1 MSLIIELLKKK
12 SAREANSSKENAAK
26 KIQYESQTQQLL
38 AETYLRSSTDSF
50 PKKTAS
56 TEADKTLKAKKY
68 TLPVILISAGFI
80 IAGILIFI
88 LASHALD
95 INITVIKKASSP
107 YENLL
112 LKHEITL
119 IGTATREK
127 GHISL
132 VSGAN
137 NAPGV
142 AIDLKNNLDMTDKN
156 LLIGALPK
164 KGTGSLKVIL
174 RDKNHRSYIS
184 DTLHISNAESGRQNF
199 IITIDKAKESVD
211 IKNIN
216 HIRVELENPSHGD
229 GGELVIFL
237 EKVLLI
243 NNL

>member
-12 SAREANSSKENAAK
+12 NAKEANISDENAAK

-38 AETYLRSSTDSF
+38 AETYLRSSTDPF

-56 TEADKTLKAKKY
+56 TEANKTLKAKKY
-68 TLPVILISAGFI
+68 TLPAILISAGFI
-80 IAGILIFI
+80 IAGIVILI
-88 LASHALD
+88 LASHTLD
-95 INITVIKKASSP
+95 VNITVIKKAPSP

-119 IGTATREK
+119 IGTATRER

-132 VSGAN
+132 VSGAKD
-137 NAPGV
+137 APGV
-142 AIDLKNNLDMTDKN
+142 AIDLNSNLDMTDKS

-164 KGTGSLKVIL
+164 KGTGNLKVIL

-184 DTLHISNAESGRQNF
+184 DTLHISNTESGRQNF
-199 IITIDKAKESVD
+199 IITIDKAKESID
-211 IKNIN
+211 IKHIN
-216 HIRVELENPSHGD
+216 HIRVELEDSSHGD
-229 GGELVIFL
+229 GGEPVILL

-243 NNL
+243 NTL